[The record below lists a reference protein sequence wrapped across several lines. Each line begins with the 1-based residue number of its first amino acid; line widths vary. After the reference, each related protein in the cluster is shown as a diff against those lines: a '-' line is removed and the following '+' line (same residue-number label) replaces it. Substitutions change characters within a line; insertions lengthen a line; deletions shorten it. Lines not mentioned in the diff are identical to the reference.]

1 MGGAGVRNGDH
12 PPVRGSPRRDDGGGA
27 AASRAVATHA
37 AGAPAGSARR
47 VYRDRAGSAAVVERG
62 RTTLLGAGSVLSTRD
77 GRPRGRRGR
86 GQDGK
91 GGGGNPGGE
100 RRLSHVGEGPRS
112 RRPDAQRRVA
122 RPARG
127 EPARRT
133 GGPPPRPPPGGRPA
147 ARCP

>member
-62 RTTLLGAGSVLSTRD
+62 RTTFLGAGSVLSTRD

-100 RRLSHVGEGPRS
+100 GRLVLGGGGTRS
-112 RRPDAQRRVA
+112 RGRGAQ
-122 RPARG
+122 
-127 EPARRT
+127 
-133 GGPPPRPPPGGRPA
+133 PPFAAPP
-147 ARCP
+147 